1 MYPIPMRHG
10 LTIGEIARLF
20 NEQFG
25 IGADLEV
32 IAMDGW
38 RREMY
43 CGRHRSHMDHLVA
56 EHPDVRHDDGVSRRA
71 CCSKARTCRK
81 AEARRGRSS

>member
-1 MYPIPMRHG
+1 MVEGPVLVHGFESFVGMYPIPMRHG

-20 NEQFG
+20 NEEFG

-32 IAMDGW
+32 SSPMESW

-43 CGRHRSHMDHLVA
+43 W
-56 EHPDVRHDDGVSRRA
+56 DD
-71 CCSKARTCRK
+71 TDLTWII
-81 AEARRGRSS
+81 SSPNIPTFDTTT